1 LPLALG
7 AGVGLAAVF
16 AAASNTPLSLSV
28 MAVELLGASLF
39 PHAVIVCVLTYLI
52 SGQRS
57 IYTAQR
63 LLRRKTGAPL
73 LRPTPLRDLHSAP
86 PPKTESESP

>member
-1 LPLALG
+1 
-7 AGVGLAAVF
+7 
-16 AAASNTPLSLSV
+16 LSV
-28 MAVELLGASLF
+28 LAVELLGANLF
-39 PHAVIVCVLTYLI
+39 PHAVIVCVLTYLM

-63 LLRRKTGAPL
+63 LLRDKSGVSL

-86 PPKTESESP
+86 PPEPEAKVP